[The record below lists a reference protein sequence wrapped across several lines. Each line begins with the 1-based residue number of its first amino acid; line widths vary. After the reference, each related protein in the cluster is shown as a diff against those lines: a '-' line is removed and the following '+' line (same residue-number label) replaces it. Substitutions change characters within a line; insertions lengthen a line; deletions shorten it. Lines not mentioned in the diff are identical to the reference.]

1 MRYFSSYIPD
11 PKTNPAS
18 RPTGA
23 KKEAMDKFVADAIA
37 RGEFVGG
44 GGFLSLKTHGCIVR
58 RANGD
63 SQVIDGPYVES
74 KELIGGFAMLEYASR
89 EAAIEGAKRFLE
101 VAGDGECITY
111 AIMDGAA
118 DCNEE
123 QAAA

>member
-1 MRYFSSYIPD
+1 MRYFSSYVPN
-11 PKTNPAS
+11 PKTNPLH
-18 RPTGA
+18 RPTGPE
-23 KKEAMDKFVADAIA
+23 KEAMDKFVAEAIA

-44 GGFLSLKTHGCIVR
+44 GGFLPLKTHGCIVR
-58 RANGD
+58 RTNGN

-111 AIMDGAA
+111 AIIDGAE